1 MSPVLATT
9 RGPALPPPK
18 AKHRVRPVRQNR
30 CAGLDRP
37 SRRYARRI
45 RSTRV
50 SCSCS
55 PAALYER
62 VTVVVSLPG
71 RDSLSDADDR
81 TVASRAADG
90 DIRAFEILMRRYGSL
105 LRAYAARI
113 VRLDDADD
121 VVQETFVTAWQEL
134 PNLKNPAS
142 VRSWLITTVTRKS
155 LDRLRGT
162 REQDS
167 LDDHDVFDPK
177 DGPAEI
183 AAATSLD
190 EALSQ
195 VLSALP
201 EDQRRCWVL
210 REIAGYGYD
219 EIAEQLDLPVS
230 TVRGLLA
237 RSRKT
242 LVREMEAWR

>member
-1 MSPVLATT
+1 M
-9 RGPALPPPK
+9 
-18 AKHRVRPVRQNR
+18 
-30 CAGLDRP
+30 
-37 SRRYARRI
+37 
-45 RSTRV
+45 
-50 SCSCS
+50 
-55 PAALYER
+55 
-62 VTVVVSLPG
+62 VSLPG

-113 VRLDDADD
+113 VRPSDADD
-121 VVQETFVTAWQEL
+121 VVQETFVTAWQDL
-134 PNLKNPAS
+134 PDLENPAS
-142 VRSWLITTVTRKS
+142 VRSWLTTIVTRKS
-155 LDRLRGT
+155 IDRLRAE
-162 REQDS
+162 RDHDS
-167 LDDHDVFDPK
+167 IDDHDDVADTA
-177 DGPAEI
+177 DGPESTAS
-183 AAATSLD
+183 ASSLD

-195 VLSALP
+195 ALSTLP

-210 REIAGYGYD
+210 REVAGYGYQ

-230 TVRGLLA
+230 TVRGLLV

>member
-1 MSPVLATT
+1 M
-9 RGPALPPPK
+9 
-18 AKHRVRPVRQNR
+18 
-30 CAGLDRP
+30 
-37 SRRYARRI
+37 
-45 RSTRV
+45 
-50 SCSCS
+50 
-55 PAALYER
+55 
-62 VTVVVSLPG
+62 VSLPG

-105 LRAYAARI
+105 MRAYAARI
-113 VRLDDADD
+113 VRLSDADD

-134 PNLKNPAS
+134 PDLENPAS
-142 VRSWLITTVTRKS
+142 VRSWLITIVSRKS
-155 LDRLRGT
+155 IDRLRGGQD
-162 REQDS
+162 QDS
-167 LDDHDVFDPK
+167 IDDHEIEDPG
-177 DGPAEI
+177 DGPEDT

-195 VLSALP
+195 VLSTLP

-210 REIAGYGYD
+210 REIAGYGYQD
-219 EIAEQLDLPVS
+219 IAEQLDLPVS
-230 TVRGLLA
+230 TVRGLLV